1 KHRGLSLR
9 QLESLTE
16 KMGHKVHRN
25 TLSKIERDRYSTF
38 SPQQIRVI
46 CLALG
51 ISADWWFLGDDRPA
65 NAVGAYN
72 HGLSKNEKQ
81 SVLQTISL
89 LKKLLGE

>member
-1 KHRGLSLR
+1 
-9 QLESLTE
+9 
-16 KMGHKVHRN
+16 MGYKVHRN

-46 CLALG
+46 CFALG

-72 HGLSKNEKQ
+72 QGLSENDRQELRQ
-81 SVLQTISL
+81 SIAL
-89 LKKLLGE
+89 LRKLLAEQATD